1 VADNYI
7 DKVCAKGVKYAV
19 SLNSTLGTVEAQ
31 KAGEW
36 GSLQPVTSA
45 DILNGFER
53 RGYTLIGQYGD
64 PLVHGGRQLNVLK
77 RK

>member
-1 VADNYI
+1 MPR
-7 DKVCAKGVKYAV
+7 
-19 SLNSTLGTVEAQ
+19 
-31 KAGEW
+31 W

-45 DILNGFER
+45 DILNGFEK